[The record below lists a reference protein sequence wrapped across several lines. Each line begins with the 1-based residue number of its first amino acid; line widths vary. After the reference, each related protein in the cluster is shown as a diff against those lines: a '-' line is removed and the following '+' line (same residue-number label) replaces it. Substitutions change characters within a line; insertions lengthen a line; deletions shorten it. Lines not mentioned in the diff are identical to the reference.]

1 MEEIEKS
8 AASVEE
14 AIEEALAELGLS
26 EQEARIEILQE
37 PKSGFLGRNAQ
48 AAVVRVRPA
57 APAAQVEGEI
67 RDKQGDLAADF
78 LEGLMSAMGI
88 PAEVELNEVQGTL
101 YAEVWGKESGD
112 DMGLLIGKH
121 GHTLDALQ
129 ELVRSHVQGHTAD
142 RCAVQVDV
150 EDYRKRRTAQVVR
163 HAREMGRKVAKS
175 GRPETLEPMSSYER
189 KVVHDTIAEMGG
201 LETASEGE
209 EPQRRVVIRPV

>member
-67 RDKQGDLAADF
+67 RDKQGDLAADVCN
-78 LEGLMSAMGI
+78 GYPSRGG
-88 PAEVELNEVQGTL
+88 AE
-101 YAEVWGKESGD
+101 
-112 DMGLLIGKH
+112 
-121 GHTLDALQ
+121 
-129 ELVRSHVQGHTAD
+129 
-142 RCAVQVDV
+142 
-150 EDYRKRRTAQVVR
+150 
-163 HAREMGRKVAKS
+163 
-175 GRPETLEPMSSYER
+175 
-189 KVVHDTIAEMGG
+189 
-201 LETASEGE
+201 
-209 EPQRRVVIRPV
+209 